1 MSGADKQQLA
11 DLESLIC
18 ATLQSLLRKVSP
30 EDARTIA
37 PSVMEA
43 LLLMF
48 QTSAAGSSSG
58 VLEDALMTVG
68 VLVEGVCV
76 CVCAC
81 VRACVCLCL
90 RLYVYPPADSVLSFS
105 LLSTGGGLPE
115 IC

>member
-1 MSGADKQQLA
+1 
-11 DLESLIC
+11 
-18 ATLQSLLRKVSP
+18 
-30 EDARTIA
+30 
-37 PSVMEA
+37 
-43 LLLMF
+43 
-48 QTSAAGSSSG
+48 
-58 VLEDALMTVG
+58 MTVG